1 MRISVPPSAGV
12 AARKNLHLPG
22 RGQGK
27 RYHGLCLHL
36 YCAVLRAPPDG
47 PLDQNGSG
55 RGAQASPRLETRPP
69 SGEAGDSQPPQRA
82 ELRRPQRERQVDLSQ
97 NGYLSLSLSPMCYGA
112 FGVSLSLSL
121 SLSLS
126 IRRTLS
132 LAARRKVIFVFTQQ
146 VTNCPR
152 TQGAV
157 TTTLHALAA
166 SSSPPHL
173 GRSGH

>member
-97 NGYLSLSLSPMCYGA
+97 NGYLSLSLSLPCVMGLSGC
-112 FGVSLSLSL
+112 LSLSL
-121 SLSLS
+121 SHSLSLS
-126 IRRTLS
+126 GVLS
-132 LAARRKVIFVFTQQ
+132 LSLPDAR
-146 VTNCPR
+146 
-152 TQGAV
+152 
-157 TTTLHALAA
+157 
-166 SSSPPHL
+166 
-173 GRSGH
+173 